1 MIKYIDADIL
11 QALGFLPYGLAVGL
25 PVAALAVR
33 MINRRR
39 EKQQKP
45 AASWVRV
52 TAFCVYLAVL
62 FTITFLS
69 REHGSRSEVLDMKL
83 FSTWGINDR
92 NNALVVENVLL
103 FLPFGIL
110 YCWNASREKK
120 LLRCTLFG
128 AVTSLG
134 IETLQLITGR
144 GYFQIDDILTNT
156 LGALIG
162 ALLFVCVGGLLKRFF
177 QHKKEKEDGEEGHEL
192 RQ

>member
-1 MIKYIDADIL
+1 MIDYIDADIL
-11 QALGFLPYGLAVGL
+11 QALEYLPYGLAVGL
-25 PVAALAVR
+25 PVAALVVWI
-33 MINRRR
+33 INRRR
-39 EKQQKP
+39 RKQQKP
-45 AASWVRV
+45 EVSWVPV

-69 REHGSRSEVLDMKL
+69 REHGSRSEVLDMEL

-92 NNALVVENVLL
+92 NNALVVENALL

-110 YCWNASREKK
+110 CCWNSSKEKK

-134 IETLQLITGR
+134 IETMQLVTGR

-162 ALLFVCVGGLLKRFF
+162 ALLFVCISFLLKRRKG
-177 QHKKEKEDGEEGHEL
+177 QGAGS
-192 RQ
+192 